1 MNVGQSR
8 AGNSAYF
15 LLWIACAR
23 SLTRG
28 VLAVLPGSRKN
39 FPVGSSIFSWAEA
52 DAISAAGSPGATQ
65 YEHRL
70 HRTKAP
76 FVNASSKRP
85 FSFRSPKIARIK
97 HLITNQL
104 DLMQHVSSFELYE

>member
-1 MNVGQSR
+1 VVSLGQTT
-8 AGNSAYF
+8 AHIF
-15 LLWIACAR
+15 VLWIACAG
-23 SLTRG
+23 SSTSG
-28 VLAVLPGSRKN
+28 VSAVLPGSRKN

-52 DAISAAGSPGATQ
+52 DAIGAAGSPGATQ
-65 YEHRL
+65 YKHRL

>member
-52 DAISAAGSPGATQ
+52 DAISAARSRVGYGREIGPRCKHAGGIMSRAEQVSNIIEVGSP
-65 YEHRL
+65 
-70 HRTKAP
+70 
-76 FVNASSKRP
+76 
-85 FSFRSPKIARIK
+85 
-97 HLITNQL
+97 
-104 DLMQHVSSFELYE
+104 